1 MKVYIKD
8 KHFGDKVIFK
18 DFSLSLEDGT
28 TAVVMGESGRGKTTL
43 MRIIAELDKDYDGFV
58 EKEGKVALL
67 FQEDRLVENISV
79 LSNLLLV
86 TDDRE
91 RALLLLK
98 KMGLENEEKSN
109 ISSLSGGMRRRVSIA
124 RLLLLD
130 FDTYI
135 FDEPFSSLD
144 EETKKRVSKII
155 REETKGKTIIVVTHN
170 KEDIVL
176 FERGREINL

>member
-18 DFSLSLEDGT
+18 DFSLFIEDGT

-43 MRIIAELDKDYDGFV
+43 MRIIAGLDKDYDGFV
-58 EKEGKVALL
+58 EKNGKVALL

-79 LSNLLLV
+79 ISNLLLV

-98 KMGLENEEKSN
+98 KLGLEKEEKSN

-130 FDTYI
+130 FNTYI

-144 EETKKRVSKII
+144 EETKKRVSEII
-155 REETKGKTIIVVTHN
+155 REETKGKTIIVVTHTR
-170 KEDIVL
+170 EDVSL
-176 FERGREINL
+176 FERGREIYL